1 MCSEHRLRVPL
12 LQVLDVPSATVAG
25 SATAPAVAAAAVASA
40 CVPAAVAAF
49 AAAPTATVPTA
60 TVAGPSAI
68 VAVAGQCSEASQR
81 LERRRARHLPSQQK

>member
-12 LQVLDVPSATVAG
+12 LQVLDVPSATVAS
-25 SATAPAVAAAAVASA
+25 SATAPAVAAAVASA
-40 CVPAAVAAF
+40 CIPAAVAAV
-49 AAAPTATVPTA
+49 AAAPAATVPTA

-81 LERRRARHLPSQQK
+81 LERWRARHLPSQQK